1 MSALT
6 YLLERKIL
14 SKIALTGFLLSLP
27 LSVRKVF
34 FVFSVD
40 GSARFNEYTDI
51 SLYLSDVFFL
61 ILLINILLEYKC
73 DILSILSKKSQNK
86 LFHVEQLGVNSRKK
100 SPIVPRGTISE
111 FLSNF
116 FNCSTWNN
124 WIAIL
129 VVPLPLVLWS
139 AISIYWSESQ
149 MLSIYAFFKVF
160 EGYIL
165 YCLIVFLIVPRGTI
179 RENRHN
185 SSHCST
191 WNNGLFS
198 HIIFKINQLFHVEQL
213 KSRQYDEIHTD
224 KIVPRGT
231 IKRISDNVF
240 DNCST
245 WNNYRIIFKTLI
257 FGGFLQAI
265 IGIIQFFSQSSIG
278 ITFLQES
285 VFSAQEAGIAKIIL
299 LGSQIVRPY
308 GLLPHPN
315 LLAFFLGI
323 TILITVAYP
332 LLFRKNLF
340 HVEQLVSRERIVPRG
355 TILSNGCHESENCS
369 TWNNWYIKWR
379 MFHVEQFS
387 WAYRGII
394 FVQVFCFLVT
404 FSKSAYIGLLLSL
417 SLLFYKLFHVEQLG
431 YKMEN
436 VPRGTILSRIWRAI
450 QQCSTWN
457 KSTASILKNTV
468 MFHVE
473 HYLWVGVFIFMIIL
487 AFIFGRGLDWQY
499 FIVQPINERL
509 FLFQEIIP
517 ILKDKPVTGV
527 GIGQSVLL
535 MQDFF
540 SEKLEVWQFQPIHNL
555 FLLIGS
561 ELGITGLLFLV
572 IFVYF
577 IGRTLF
583 SKKYVPRGTY
593 ARFRHWFLNT
603 CSTWNIAE
611 TFLIIKYKKMLHV
624 EHFSN
629 ARDTYFLQSLLQSLF
644 LFFGVVAFFDHYLWD
659 IQQGQLLF
667 WLLMAIFA
675 RFSIIRTIDK

>member
-1 MSALT
+1 
-6 YLLERKIL
+6 
-14 SKIALTGFLLSLP
+14 
-27 LSVRKVF
+27 
-34 FVFSVD
+34 
-40 GSARFNEYTDI
+40 
-51 SLYLSDVFFL
+51 
-61 ILLINILLEYKC
+61 
-73 DILSILSKKSQNK
+73 
-86 LFHVEQLGVNSRKK
+86 
-100 SPIVPRGTISE
+100 
-111 FLSNF
+111 
-116 FNCSTWNN
+116 
-124 WIAIL
+124 
-129 VVPLPLVLWS
+129 
-139 AISIYWSESQ
+139 
-149 MLSIYAFFKVF
+149 
-160 EGYIL
+160 
-165 YCLIVFLIVPRGTI
+165 
-179 RENRHN
+179 
-185 SSHCST
+185 
-191 WNNGLFS
+191 
-198 HIIFKINQLFHVEQL
+198 VEQL

-332 LLFRKNLF
+332 LLFRKKLF
-340 HVEQLVSRERIVPRG
+340 HVEQF
-355 TILSNGCHESENCS
+355 T
-369 TWNNWYIKWR
+369 
-379 MFHVEQFS
+379 

-404 FSKSAYIGLLLSL
+404 FSKSAYLGLLLSL
-417 SLLFYKLFHVEQLG
+417 SLLFSKLFHVEQLV
-431 YKMEN
+431 YKIEN

-457 KSTASILKNTV
+457 KSTSSILKNTI

-473 HYLWVGVFIFMIIL
+473 HYLWVGACIFMIIL
-487 AFIFGRGLDWQY
+487 VFIFGRGLDWQY
-499 FIVQPINERL
+499 FIVQPLNERL
-509 FLFQEIIP
+509 FLFQEIIL

-540 SEKLEVWQFQPIHNL
+540 PEKLEVWQFQPIHNL

-577 IGRTLF
+577 MGRTLF

-603 CSTWNIAE
+603 CSTWNITE
-611 TFLIIKYKKMLHV
+611 TFLIIKYKKMFHV

-644 LFFGVVAFFDHYLWD
+644 LFLGVVAFFDHYLWD